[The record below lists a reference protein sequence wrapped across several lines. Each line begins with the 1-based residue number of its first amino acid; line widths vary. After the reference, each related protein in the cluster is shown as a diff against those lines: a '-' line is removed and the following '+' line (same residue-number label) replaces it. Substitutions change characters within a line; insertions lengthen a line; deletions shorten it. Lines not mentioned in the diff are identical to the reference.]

1 MSDRAAVI
9 ATLNDSFRTTF
20 RGGHLVITA
29 GVHALGQNCVSAV
42 LTKVCRFDQFSCDND
57 PHREHDFGAFEHEG
71 ERFFWKIDYFDL
83 ELQFGSDDPTDPSK
97 TARVLTIMLAQ
108 EY

>member
-9 ATLNDSFRTTF
+9 AALNDSFRRSF
-20 RGGHLVITA
+20 RGGHLVITS
-29 GVHALGQNCVSAV
+29 GVHAMGQSCVSAV
-42 LTKVCRFDQFSCDND
+42 LAKVRGFNEFTADND
-57 PHREHDFGAFEHEG
+57 PHREHDFGSFEHQG
-71 ERFFWKIDYFDL
+71 ERFFWKIDYFDPDL
-83 ELQFGSDDPTDPSK
+83 DVGSDDPTDPNK

>member
-1 MSDRAAVI
+1 MSDRAAMI
-9 ATLNDSFRTTF
+9 AALNDAFRSSF
-20 RGGHLVITA
+20 RGGHLVITS

-42 LTKVCRFDQFSCDND
+42 LTKVSRFDQFSCDND

-71 ERFFWKIDYFDL
+71 ERFFWKIDLYDRDYRWY
-83 ELQFGSDDPTDPSK
+83 SPAPTDPAK
-97 TARVLTIMLAQ
+97 TNRVLTILLAE

>member
-9 ATLNDSFRTTF
+9 AALNDAFRSSF
-20 RGGHLVITA
+20 RGGHLVITS
-29 GVHALGQNCVSAV
+29 GVHALGQDCVSAI
-42 LTKVCRFDQFSCDND
+42 LAKVRRFDQFSCDND
-57 PHREHDFGAFEHEG
+57 PHREHDFGAFEHED
-71 ERFFWKIDYFDL
+71 ERFFWKIDYFDT

>member
-1 MSDRAAVI
+1 MSDRAAMI
-9 ATLNDSFRTTF
+9 AALNDAFRSSF

-29 GVHALGQNCVSAV
+29 GVHALGQDCVSAI
-42 LTKVCRFDQFSCDND
+42 LCRVRGFNQFTCDND
-57 PHREHDFGAFEHEG
+57 PHREHDFGAFEHDG
-71 ERFFWKIDYFDL
+71 ERLFWKIDYFDP
-83 ELQFGSDDPTDPSK
+83 ELQFGSEDPTDPSK

>member
-9 ATLNDSFRTTF
+9 AALNDAFRSSF
-20 RGGHLVITA
+20 RGGHLVITS
-29 GVHALGQNCVSAV
+29 GVHALGPDCVSAI
-42 LTKVCRFDQFSCDND
+42 LTKVRRFDQFSCNND
-57 PHREHDFGAFEHEG
+57 PHHEHDFGAFEHQG
-71 ERFFWKIDYFDL
+71 ERFFWKIDYFDT

>member
-9 ATLNDSFRTTF
+9 AALNDTFRTSF
-20 RGGHLVITA
+20 RGGHLVITS
-29 GVHALGQNCVSAV
+29 GVHALGQDRVSAV
-42 LTKVCRFDQFSCDND
+42 LTKVRRFNQFTGDND

-83 ELQFGSDDPTDPSK
+83 ELEFGSDDPADPSK